1 MREGSVEAGDSFELL
16 GEDPHLVTVDDVNR
30 LFLGERD
37 DDVLTRALDV
47 EVLPESWKVHLLRQ
61 AES

>member
-1 MREGSVEAGDSFELL
+1 M
-16 GEDPHLVTVDDVNR
+16 TVDDVNR